1 MRGLTGGVV
10 ELDLHGMTQVQA
22 KAAVDA
28 ALRRAGGSVYRLR
41 VIHGY
46 RGGTQLR
53 DMAAPGVRETPQ
65 SEAAGGGAEPRG
77 HGPGPAGILT
87 RRRATGRKRKNFAK
101 WQEDNIYSGEILC
114 YSLFV

>member
-1 MRGLTGGVV
+1 MRGVTGGVV

-53 DMAAPGVRETPQ
+53 DMLRREYGKHPKVKRLEVGLNPGATDLILRE
-65 SEAAGGGAEPRG
+65 
-77 HGPGPAGILT
+77 
-87 RRRATGRKRKNFAK
+87 
-101 WQEDNIYSGEILC
+101 Y
-114 YSLFV
+114 